1 MGHNG
6 VWVGLKNSWNTV
18 KLVVMWLQVGT
29 IDSNPVISSIMY
41 FGALFFFLYIYLW
54 LCQLSTSSFSCSPE
68 SLFSTHMQST
78 DTCQQE
84 NPQRKWYENESHLIC
99 FLCMMLFLY
108 VLNWMQL
115 MKNTV
120 KSQHSHI
127 TRWEQRMFRDFVW
140 RITQTLNQPSKYFII
155 SALDRCTV
163 TNVIYLPW
171 SSDFITQTADVAFLV
186 FRSVI

>member
-41 FGALFFFLYIYLW
+41 FGALFFFSVYLSVALSAVNFQLFLLPWELIFHTYAEYWYLSKGKSSEEMVRKWISFDLLSLYDAFLYI
-54 LCQLSTSSFSCSPE
+54 
-68 SLFSTHMQST
+68 
-78 DTCQQE
+78 
-84 NPQRKWYENESHLIC
+84 
-99 FLCMMLFLY
+99 
-108 VLNWMQL
+108 LNWMQL